1 MAHTH
6 GRSWLALLLVVLVV
20 LPVALDAQDAA
31 PRFTRVRG
39 VGDEMTRLIQQADAQ
54 SATFRTLVDD
64 IQRSNAIVI
73 VQFGLCANGRFRSCV
88 VHVEGNALARNVRI
102 LVDTRTTEE
111 RRMATI
117 AHELHHA
124 TELLRDT
131 TVVDA
136 ASVLRVYWRLA
147 QGDCGRGASDVCET
161 EGALAT
167 EARVLDEL
175 RRSSRH

>member
-1 MAHTH
+1 MAQTH
-6 GRSWLALLLVVLVV
+6 GRLGLALLAGLVVA
-20 LPVALDAQDAA
+20 LPGLLDAHSAA

-39 VGDEMTRLIQQADAQ
+39 VGDEMNRLIQQADAK
-54 SATFRTLVDD
+54 SATFRAIVDD

-88 VHVEGNALARNVRI
+88 VHVEGTTLARNVRI
-102 LVDTRTTEE
+102 LVDTRMAED

-124 TELLRDT
+124 TELLQDR
-131 TVVDA
+131 TVVNA
-136 ASVLRVYWRLA
+136 AGVLRVYRRLA
-147 QGDCGRGASDVCET
+147 KGDCGQGLSDVCET
-161 EGALAT
+161 DGALAT